1 MKGLIFIPD
10 ISGFTNFVKK
20 TDIDLGRKITRELL
34 IEIIESNPLYM
45 DISELEGDAV
55 LYFKE
60 GKPIEIETLLSGF
73 QEIMKRFNKKY
84 QQLRDL
90 YKIEAELSLK
100 LIVHY
105 GSISTFQLKGFTK
118 LYGRTVIEAHRLLK
132 NGSKNSNYIL
142 ITDDYFKALNKD
154 VNDINIPDWAHS
166 EHERRVYEDVGI
178 LSFYYFHYLSLHSA
192 QPFYHFARGIKL
204 M

>member
-105 GSISTFQLKGFTK
+105 GSISTFQLKG
-118 LYGRTVIEAHRLLK
+118 LK
-132 NGSKNSNYIL
+132 HIA
-142 ITDDYFKALNKD
+142 F
-154 VNDINIPDWAHS
+154 
-166 EHERRVYEDVGI
+166 
-178 LSFYYFHYLSLHSA
+178 
-192 QPFYHFARGIKL
+192 
-204 M
+204 